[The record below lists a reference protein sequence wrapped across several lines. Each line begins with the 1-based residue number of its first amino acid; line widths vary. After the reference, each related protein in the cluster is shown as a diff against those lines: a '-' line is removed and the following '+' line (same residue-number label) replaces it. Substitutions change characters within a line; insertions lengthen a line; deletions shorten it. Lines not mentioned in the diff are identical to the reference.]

1 MKNTQAQVLAI
12 KKPSESNLSS
22 IIRDIDSQSFLIT
35 SANAKSGV
43 TSSALILADELSKTT
58 NDRTLIIDV
67 SLSKNSLTELLGK
80 ADDPGLVDIKTNI
93 EATTS
98 FEKNYYKVENFNFY
112 FMPIGFKKENT
123 QDIIHKELNTILKK
137 LSEEFRYIIIDGDSI
152 YSNNN
157 TIEIA
162 AKTDAVIL
170 VVQAEETR
178 WEVAQAAQKRLS
190 QAGANI
196 IGCIFNNRKYYTPNW
211 IYKKL

>member
-1 MKNTQAQVLAI
+1 MKNTKEQVLAI

-22 IIRDIDSQSFLIT
+22 IIRDIDCQSFLIT

-43 TSSALILADELSKTT
+43 TSSALTLADELSKTT

-67 SLSKNSLTELLGK
+67 SLSKNSLTELLGN
-80 ADDPGLVDIKTNI
+80 ADDPGLVDINTNI
-93 EATTS
+93 ESTTS
-98 FEKNYYKVENFNFY
+98 LEKNYYKVENFNFY

-123 QDIIHKELNTILKK
+123 QDIIHKELNAILKK

-170 VVQAEETR
+170 VIQAEETR

>member
-1 MKNTQAQVLAI
+1 MKNTKEQVLAI

-67 SLSKNSLTELLGK
+67 SLSKNSLTELLGN
-80 ADDPGLVDIKTNI
+80 ADDPGLVDINTNI
-93 EATTS
+93 ESTTS
-98 FEKNYYKVENFNFY
+98 LEKNYYKVENFNFY

>member
-1 MKNTQAQVLAI
+1 MKNTQAQVLAV

>member
-80 ADDPGLVDIKTNI
+80 ADDPG
-93 EATTS
+93 
-98 FEKNYYKVENFNFY
+98 
-112 FMPIGFKKENT
+112 
-123 QDIIHKELNTILKK
+123 
-137 LSEEFRYIIIDGDSI
+137 
-152 YSNNN
+152 
-157 TIEIA
+157 
-162 AKTDAVIL
+162 
-170 VVQAEETR
+170 
-178 WEVAQAAQKRLS
+178 
-190 QAGANI
+190 
-196 IGCIFNNRKYYTPNW
+196 
-211 IYKKL
+211 

>member
-123 QDIIHKELNTILKK
+123 QDIIHKELNTILNK

-178 WEVAQAAQKRLS
+178 WEVAQAAQKRLN